1 MNTSHYWTAQ
11 EQRDLLRDFMNRKE
25 GESKQDFS
33 RRWAKIKGDE
43 FSTDGVRAKLVS
55 LLRGD
60 PIKENTPPE
69 PKEESSYEQ
78 GDDFINII
86 CASRR
91 MRSKEDV
98 IKEFNIDLNVWSV
111 EKYKVKTSEGYRKDR
126 SVEWHVKDGTVLQGD
141 VSDSGKMLVVP
152 LYHIEVR
159 LVRKTDEIRARAV
172 SSNIIED
179 AKNYAPVYPR
189 IKYLKQKHAA
199 MYEISMPDL
208 HFGRLCWGEETG
220 IDYDIKIAASMVHGV
235 LDKLLT
241 YARLFQIEKILL
253 PVGNDMFN
261 VNSKTNLTVNG
272 TAQQEDTRFQKTF
285 RAGWHLVVNMIEK
298 CSEIAPVE
306 VVVIKGNHDEERIFY
321 LGEVLA
327 AWFDKNPNV
336 GIDNKAIGRK
346 YYLYGKNLIGFAHGS
361 DVKPEKLEGL
371 MPLEEPDKWAASKF
385 REWHTG
391 HVHHLYKLN
400 NDAEENLGIV
410 VRSLRS
416 LVPADAWTF
425 DHGFVGALRAAE
437 SFVWDKENG
446 LVAQFTATP

>member
-1 MNTSHYWTAQ
+1 MNTGHYWTAQ
-11 EQRDLLRDFMNRKE
+11 EQIDLLKDYQNRPE
-25 GESKQDFS
+25 GENKWSFCS
-33 RRWAKIKGDE
+33 RWVKEKGLGI
-43 FSTDGVRAKLVS
+43 STDAVRGKLTT
-55 LLRGD
+55 LLTGE
-60 PIKENTPPE
+60 PIRDNTTQE

-78 GDDFINII
+78 GDDFINIV

-98 IKEFNIDLNVWSV
+98 IKEFNIDLNLWSV
-111 EKYKVKTSEGYRKDR
+111 EKFRVKTSEGYRKDR
-126 SVEWHVKDGTVLQGD
+126 SVEWHVKDGSVLQGD

-159 LVRKTDEIRARAV
+159 LVRKTDEIRARTV
-172 SSNIIED
+172 SAGIIED
-179 AKNYAPVYPR
+179 ARSYSPSYPK
-189 IKYLKQKHAA
+189 IKYTKPKHGA

-220 IDYDIKIAASMVHGV
+220 IDYDIEIAAEMVHGV

-241 YARLFQIEKILL
+241 YAKLFEIEKVLL
-253 PVGNDMFN
+253 PIGNDMFN
-261 VNSKTNLTVNG
+261 VNSKGNITVNG

-298 CSEIAPVE
+298 CNEIAPVE

-321 LGEVLA
+321 LGEVLD
-327 AWFDKNPNV
+327 AWFSKNPNV
-336 GIDNKAIGRK
+336 EVDNKAIGRK

-361 DVKPEKLEGL
+361 DVKPDKLEGL
-371 MPLEEPDKWAASKF
+371 MPLEVPDKWAASKY